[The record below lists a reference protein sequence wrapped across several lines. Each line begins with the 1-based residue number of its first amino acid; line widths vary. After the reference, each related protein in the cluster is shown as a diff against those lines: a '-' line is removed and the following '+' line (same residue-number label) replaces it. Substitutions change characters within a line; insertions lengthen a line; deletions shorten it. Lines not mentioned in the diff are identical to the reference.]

1 MGHLF
6 AYSLAVCMVL
16 IPLTLLERYLLSRLT
31 FHRLIRTVIVF
42 SLVASLVLPLF
53 MSVPGV
59 ISGEAMKAGTGI
71 FTAAPA
77 MPTIIGFDTTSADY
91 APLWLCVLTVVYV
104 AGVCVFAIREFVG
117 VISLIR
123 IIRNCREVRRIG
135 RWRVLTHPS
144 AAVSPLSFWKYIV
157 VSSYEYPR
165 LDEAVFIHE
174 RAHLDGFHWV
184 DLILADVVSI
194 LCWYCPAAW
203 VMRRQLAD
211 THEYEAD
218 RAVSS
223 SGISVKDYQKML
235 IQKVAGSRLP
245 SFACNLTYHSNIS
258 KRIKMMKQKKS
269 NPGLRLIAVAAL
281 PVAALS
287 AMVLSVPAV
296 AGCLSAVSEVKVTA
310 KSVNV
315 QEPSSANNGILTLR
329 LPAEGGVAAVAESSR
344 QAPASV
350 GNSTS
355 QHKKDGAKQE
365 TIDTPPVYPGGIN
378 ALLKEVNDNLRM
390 PEDAVSI
397 PDLSSKVVLH
407 FVVTP
412 ECTVKDIQVVTHGA
426 LPSLDQAAID
436 AVKVLKFEKPGM
448 QDGKPVDV
456 SFSLPVHFKVEGAAK
471 SDSTAVAKKK

>member
-1 MGHLF
+1 
-6 AYSLAVCMVL
+6 
-16 IPLTLLERYLLSRLT
+16 
-31 FHRLIRTVIVF
+31 
-42 SLVASLVLPLF
+42 
-53 MSVPGV
+53 
-59 ISGEAMKAGTGI
+59 
-71 FTAAPA
+71 
-77 MPTIIGFDTTSADY
+77 
-91 APLWLCVLTVVYV
+91 
-104 AGVCVFAIREFVG
+104 
-117 VISLIR
+117 
-123 IIRNCREVRRIG
+123 
-135 RWRVLTHPS
+135 
-144 AAVSPLSFWKYIV
+144 
-157 VSSYEYPR
+157 
-165 LDEAVFIHE
+165 
-174 RAHLDGFHWV
+174 
-184 DLILADVVSI
+184 
-194 LCWYCPAAW
+194 
-203 VMRRQLAD
+203 MRRQLAD

-355 QHKKDGAKQE
+355 QHKKESAKQE
-365 TIDTPPVYPGGIN
+365 TIDTPPVYPGGFN

-448 QDGKPVDV
+448 QDDKPVDV